1 MKFLRSAR
9 IHERLAPT
17 RWCAFR
23 HSLRTSFTLH
33 TTERIDERKSGFSG
47 LTKPTTGGKGI
58 QHGSWRFVFGMRA
71 WLEAWGET
79 NCGERRSRLKARWS
93 LPFQKLCETS
103 GFGKSRDIFK
113 EFKCDLWRV
122 RKQRRHWTI
131 FPSNERIPPEKITG
145 KNLK

>member
-33 TTERIDERKSGFSG
+33 ATERIDERKSGFSG
-47 LTKPTTGGKGI
+47 LTKPTTGGEGHPAWFLAFRFWHASMI
-58 QHGSWRFVFGMRA
+58 GSLGRDQ
-71 WLEAWGET
+71 L
-79 NCGERRSRLKARWS
+79 GERRSRLKARWS

-131 FPSNERIPPEKITG
+131 FLSNERIPPEKITG